1 MTDSQ
6 DEEQPVDVAECGSC
20 ADFTEHEVLRR
31 SAKGAGEDLLVQCKD
46 CGGVQTLHLRPG
58 KAVGITTILSDGAES
73 HTDKVEADEDEL
85 IGIGEV
91 FEHAEILY
99 RITRLD
105 DEKSRPQNS
114 MVAGEISTMWA
125 VRCDKAIVRLT
136 MTDGEESTSRTIE
149 CTPDEIFSC
158 GSIMEIDGVRW
169 RIRAL
174 HTGKGRTLRGKRA
187 AIDIRRIYLHL
198 PYARSG
204 GDERRDSRGPRRDEW
219 AERNDHRHDARR
231 R

>member
-31 SAKGAGEDLLVQCKD
+31 HVKGDGEDLLVQCRD

-58 KAVGITTILSDGAES
+58 KEVGITTILSDGAES
-73 HTDKVEADEDEL
+73 LTDKVEADEDEV
-85 IGIGEV
+85 ISVGEV
-91 FEHAEILY
+91 FEHSEILY

-105 DEKSRPQNS
+105 DSDSRPKKS
-114 MVAGEISTMWA
+114 IVASEISTMWA
-125 VRCDKAIVRLT
+125 VRCDKAIVKLT
-136 MTDGEESTSRTIE
+136 MTDGEESSSKTIE
-149 CTPDEIFSC
+149 CTPDEVFSC
-158 GSIMEIDGVRW
+158 GSIMEVDGVRW

-174 HTGKGRTLRGKRA
+174 HTGRGRTLRGKRA
-187 AIDIRRIYLHL
+187 AMEIRRIYLH
-198 PYARSG
+198 PPRARY
-204 GDERRDSRGPRRDEW
+204 GDDDRRDSRGPRRD
-219 AERNDHRHDARR
+219 ARFDDRR